1 MKHLVRHVEK
11 YSAGTAHPDAEI
23 PSFEQLQDW
32 IINSVQYRRELTNA
46 SALVILTHASEIAKD
61 FLVRAK
67 ELAEG
72 VQNEDGQLS
81 SLYTLPQE
89 LIHAFQKIVI
99 YYLAI
104 ERALHENEKTYGLDP
119 RFQDSRKLTNDPYSS
134 RDVEVLRRFGFQAR
148 RSLRKARFLF
158 CDMGRPE
165 LPLNLRKHL
174 SLGPEYVS
182 LWFMRRLLMKPLEQ
196 SKTIGDMYHVYVSKV
211 QFEINHRPSKRLL
224 RAINLIQEELQVL
237 QLVNTWQTNL
247 VRNYLEVIDDSTYEK
262 LSPSRRAMYLYEEA
276 LGRACLEHLS
286 LVRLDYVDLMR
297 RCAPLSDRTKQILEI
312 NEEDHGK
319 AIMVFTVVTVI
330 FLPLSF
336 VTSYFGMN
344 ASDIRDMDE
353 TQAVFWSVAIPLTC
367 VTVGSC
373 LLIGYN
379 GDSIRDL
386 LSSMYRKTMRKER
399 DTVEAASITVAQR
412 QGPSKSKGGLDSI
425 IDPFGAAYEVFPS
438 RRRDL
443 YRASYGD
450 DDFDEWYVP
459 DHPMSKSPYLSQPY
473 SSGVP
478 AKGQHSYASPAPLAI
493 EARRQSLYPYP
504 HVPDRRSSRMDYKR
518 SPYMPYKEAAPV
530 RPRPH
535 HIMKGHYANSN
546 DLFNPFSPTSHV
558 DPYADGDLRSRLNIY
573 GHPMSH
579 LPPYPPPRR
588 MSTKDTT
595 TRSRSRYYDDD
606 GDGDDDDD
614 DDEWFERGGR
624 VEVTER

>member
-1 MKHLVRHVEK
+1 
-11 YSAGTAHPDAEI
+11 
-23 PSFEQLQDW
+23 
-32 IINSVQYRRELTNA
+32 
-46 SALVILTHASEIAKD
+46 
-61 FLVRAK
+61 
-67 ELAEG
+67 
-72 VQNEDGQLS
+72 
-81 SLYTLPQE
+81 
-89 LIHAFQKIVI
+89 
-99 YYLAI
+99 
-104 ERALHENEKTYGLDP
+104 
-119 RFQDSRKLTNDPYSS
+119 
-134 RDVEVLRRFGFQAR
+134 
-148 RSLRKARFLF
+148 
-158 CDMGRPE
+158 
-165 LPLNLRKHL
+165 
-174 SLGPEYVS
+174 
-182 LWFMRRLLMKPLEQ
+182 
-196 SKTIGDMYHVYVSKV
+196 MYH

-247 VRNYLEVIDDSTYEK
+247 IQNYLEVIDDSTYEK
-262 LSPSRRAMYLYEEA
+262 PSPSRRAMHPYEEA
-276 LGRACLEHLS
+276 LGRACLDHLA

-379 GDSIRDL
+379 GDSLRDL
-386 LSSMYRKTMRKER
+386 ISSMYRKTMRKESA
-399 DTVEAASITVAQR
+399 TVEAASITVAQR

-425 IDPFGAAYEVFPS
+425 IDPFGAAYDAFPS

-478 AKGQHSYASPAPLAI
+478 AKGQHSYPSPAPLAI

-504 HVPDRRSSRMDYKR
+504 HVPDRRSSRIDYES
-518 SPYMPYKEAAPV
+518 SPYMPYKEAVPV

-535 HIMKGHYANSN
+535 GMMKGHYANPN
-546 DLFNPFSPTSHV
+546 DPFSPFSPTSHV
-558 DPYADGDLRSRLNIY
+558 NPYADGDVRSRFNIY
-573 GHPMSH
+573 GHPMSQV
-579 LPPYPPPRR
+579 PPYPPPRR
-588 MSTKDTT
+588 TSTKDTT

-606 GDGDDDDD
+606 DDDDDDDDWIARPNATITRRRSEFLGYSGDDDDD
-614 DDEWFERGGR
+614 DDEWYKSTRGGDVDLKAKYSRRGRSRSGSWTLSRSRIRSRDRFYERAPVRR
-624 VEVTER
+624 VHYADEPVESVRHRIPSGDSFSYRASEFSGHPRRGRGQEYEAMEEKLERLEEDIERRQEENLKRHRYR

>member
-1 MKHLVRHVEK
+1 M
-11 YSAGTAHPDAEI
+11 
-23 PSFEQLQDW
+23 
-32 IINSVQYRRELTNA
+32 
-46 SALVILTHASEIAKD
+46 
-61 FLVRAK
+61 
-67 ELAEG
+67 
-72 VQNEDGQLS
+72 
-81 SLYTLPQE
+81 
-89 LIHAFQKIVI
+89 
-99 YYLAI
+99 
-104 ERALHENEKTYGLDP
+104 
-119 RFQDSRKLTNDPYSS
+119 
-134 RDVEVLRRFGFQAR
+134 
-148 RSLRKARFLF
+148 
-158 CDMGRPE
+158 
-165 LPLNLRKHL
+165 
-174 SLGPEYVS
+174 
-182 LWFMRRLLMKPLEQ
+182 
-196 SKTIGDMYHVYVSKV
+196 
-211 QFEINHRPSKRLL
+211 
-224 RAINLIQEELQVL
+224 
-237 QLVNTWQTNL
+237 NTWQTNL
-247 VRNYLEVIDDSTYEK
+247 IQNYLEVIDDSTYEK
-262 LSPSRRAMYLYEEA
+262 LSPSRRAMHPYEEA
-276 LGRACLEHLS
+276 LGRACLDHLA

-504 HVPDRRSSRMDYKR
+504 HVPDRRSSRMDYKS

-606 GDGDDDDD
+606 GDGDDDD
-614 DDEWFERGGR
+614 EWFERGGR
-624 VEVTER
+624 VEVGSRYVRHGRSRSGSWSRSRSRSRSRDRFYERAPVRRVHYADEPVESVRHRIPSGDSFTYGADNVSGRPRRGRGEDHAGLEEEMERLREEAEREGKYLKRHRHR